1 LYEKWIALFC
11 SWKQTFKVEQ
21 LSDIELQMMKL
32 PDAARAVLAAHLLDS
47 LPAVL
52 SEPDE
57 GLAEALRRDADLSS
71 NPSAAISLDE
81 IREAVLKK

>member
-1 LYEKWIALFC
+1 M
-11 SWKQTFKVEQ
+11 EQ
-21 LSDIELQMMKL
+21 LDEIELQMMKL
-32 PDAARAVLAAHLLDS
+32 PDAARAVLTAHLLDS

-71 NPSAAISLDE
+71 NPGAAMTLDQ
-81 IREAVLKK
+81 IREAVFKK

>member
-1 LYEKWIALFC
+1 MD
-11 SWKQTFKVEQ
+11 Q
-21 LSDIELQMMKL
+21 LSDIELEMMKL
-32 PDAARAVLAAHLLDS
+32 PDEARAVLASHLLDS

-57 GLAEALRRDADLSS
+57 GLAEALRRDAELAS
-71 NPSAAISLDE
+71 NPGAAMSLDE